1 MAGQGRCWLPLAAK
15 TYMAPTHYLHGI
27 NSSAA
32 EGGHT
37 VIMVEGRV
45 DTVYTNGID
54 RELLEEWDIA
64 LASIGK

>member
-1 MAGQGRCWLPLAAK
+1 
-15 TYMAPTHYLHGI
+15 MAPTHYLHGI